1 MSGDIITTFPRK
13 RAGPV
18 FDERRGKWRLLWG
31 NETFYD
37 DKNQMIEF
45 SSEREALDW
54 WALSILVSSVRGVVA
69 WGWAS
74 QS

>member
-1 MSGDIITTFPRK
+1 MSGDIITTF
-13 RAGPV
+13 
-18 FDERRGKWRLLWG
+18 FDERRGMWRLLWG

>member
-1 MSGDIITTFPRK
+1 M
-13 RAGPV
+13 
-18 FDERRGKWRLLWG
+18 WRLLWG

-45 SSEREALDW
+45 LSEREALDW

-69 WGWAS
+69 WGWANDRI
-74 QS
+74 